1 MHSLNVQPNLEEA
14 RNLKRFKGC
23 YLLESVE
30 EKISSTGWPIHV
42 ATIRDVEGHDLIELR
57 LLGNNFKSLNQFLGD
72 YVQLEAAI
80 KRYRNGYFYY
90 LAWYEPVTGL
100 LMLSGTK
107 TKNRTVVSQINRD
120 SYLQTLK
127 NRILNLPS
135 NSEQSLCLGILNKL
149 SNALST
155 YSIQALWQKLP
166 SLNDNQLIIE
176 LVNLAEIHSH
186 DISSIGI
193 LLSQLHN
200 TKLYQIWEQQLLGE

>member
-1 MHSLNVQPNLEEA
+1 MHNLNVQPNLEDA
-14 RNLKRFKGC
+14 KSLKRFKGC
-23 YLLESVE
+23 YLLESVN
-30 EKISSTGWPIHV
+30 EKISSSGWPVHV
-42 ATIRDVEGHDLIELR
+42 AIIRDVERNDSIELR

-72 YVQLEAAI
+72 YIQLEAAI

-90 LAWYEPVTGL
+90 LAWYESVTDL
-100 LMLSGTK
+100 LMVSGTK
-107 TKNRTVVSQINRD
+107 TKKQTVFSQINRD
-120 SYLQTLK
+120 SYLRTLR

-186 DISSIGI
+186 DISAIGT

-200 TKLYQIWEQQLLGE
+200 KQPYEIWEQQLLGR